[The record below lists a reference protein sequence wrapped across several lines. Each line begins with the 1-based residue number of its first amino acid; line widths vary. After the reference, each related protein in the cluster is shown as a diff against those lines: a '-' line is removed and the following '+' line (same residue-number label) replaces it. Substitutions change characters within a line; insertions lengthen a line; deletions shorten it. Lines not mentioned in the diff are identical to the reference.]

1 MMKDYFL
8 TKKEALA
15 KQLHQE
21 YGVNV
26 IVENKDMITNPG
38 NCYWCDENNRIIA
51 RCYYKMR

>member
-1 MMKDYFL
+1 MMKDFL
-8 TKKEALA
+8 TNEEAVA

-26 IVENKDMITNPG
+26 IVENKDMIINPG

-51 RCYYKMR
+51 RCYCKMR